1 MGGCGERL
9 GKVLPMSE
17 LINELLTPELKLALM
32 FLVAFFVMLY
42 VLSVVYV
49 ARDARRRGSSVWVVW
64 ALATLVL
71 PGIGLVA
78 YLIMRPSTY
87 TVDREEQAL
96 DIALREHQLSKYG
109 VCPNC
114 GEQIDEDFIV
124 CPMCDT
130 QVRNVC
136 PSCHRPLNANWKV
149 CPYCRTHIH

>member
-1 MGGCGERL
+1 M
-9 GKVLPMSE
+9 
-17 LINELLTPELKLALM
+17 NELLTPELRLVLM
-32 FLVAFFVMLY
+32 FLAVFVVMLY
-42 VLSVVYV
+42 VMSVVYV
-49 ARDARRRGSSVWVVW
+49 ARDSRRRGASAWIVWTLA
-64 ALATLVL
+64 ALIL
-71 PGIGLVA
+71 PGIGLVM

-109 VCPNC
+109 VCPTC
-114 GEQIDEDFIV
+114 GTQIDEDFIV

-149 CPYCRTHIH
+149 CPYCRTPIH